1 MKGRARHARTLA
13 LAVVLALSAG
23 ACVSSSH
30 RRAAEARARF
40 ERCVAAAG
48 EAACQSEKER
58 MLAAER
64 SYQQDAQRVWGC
76 DPSQPDCPPHR

>member
-1 MKGRARHARTLA
+1 MRRVSQRARRLALAIALIFAAACVSYAHGRAR
-13 LAVVLALSAG
+13 
-23 ACVSSSH
+23 
-30 RRAAEARARF
+30 EARARY

-48 EAACQSEKER
+48 ESACQSEKER

-64 SYQQDAQRVWGC
+64 SFQEDAQRVWGC